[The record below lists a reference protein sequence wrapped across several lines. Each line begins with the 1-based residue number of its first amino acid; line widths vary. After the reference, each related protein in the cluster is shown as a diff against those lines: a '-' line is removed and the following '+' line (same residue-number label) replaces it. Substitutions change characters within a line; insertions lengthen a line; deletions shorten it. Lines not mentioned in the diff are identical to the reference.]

1 MLGNLKNKL
10 GDGAVQKAID
20 KFAPE
25 IENQLKKITDMN
37 ADDVRSD
44 EKFKSKVV
52 APALI
57 AASAASSGATKLIP
71 KFDIK
76 FTNALF
82 NVRNELVNTDTD
94 KISLVEGYE
103 KQLPDVLMKG
113 FKE

>member
-25 IENQLKKITDMN
+25 IEAQLKKITGMN
-37 ADDVRSD
+37 VDDVKLD
-44 EKFKSKVV
+44 DNFKSKIVS
-52 APALI
+52 PALL
-57 AASAASSGATKLIP
+57 AVSAASSGATKLIP

-82 NVRNELVNTDTD
+82 NVRNELVKVDTD
-94 KISLVEGYE
+94 KISLVDGFESR
-103 KQLPDVLMKG
+103 LPDVLMKG